1 MSTID
6 YINEQGQIILFDIR
20 IAANG
25 LHIQGLIEMTTMDV
39 ARKMEN

>member
-6 YINEQGQIILFDIR
+6 YINEQGQSKLFDIL

-25 LHIQGLIEMTTMDV
+25 LHIQGIIDMTPLEV
-39 ARKMEN
+39 ARTMEN